1 MRSQNAISSGQSDY
15 PLNAVMKVKEII
27 EDNDGSATMILD
39 LSKEELRQLVE
50 KAVITLL
57 DEAIKEDIHRKDE

>member
-1 MRSQNAISSGQSDY
+1 
-15 PLNAVMKVKEII
+15 MKVKEII

-50 KAVITLL
+50 KAVITVL
-57 DEAIKEDIHRKDE
+57 DEAIKTDIHRRE

>member
-1 MRSQNAISSGQSDY
+1 
-15 PLNAVMKVKEII
+15 MKVKEII
-27 EDNDGSATMILD
+27 EDNDGSATMIID

-57 DEAIKEDIHRKDE
+57 DEAIKKGNHRYGYK

>member
-1 MRSQNAISSGQSDY
+1 
-15 PLNAVMKVKEII
+15 MKVKEII
-27 EDNDGSATMILD
+27 EDNDGSATMIID

-57 DEAIKEDIHRKDE
+57 NEAIKEGNHRRE

>member
-1 MRSQNAISSGQSDY
+1 
-15 PLNAVMKVKEII
+15 MKVKEII

-39 LSKEELRQLVE
+39 LTKEELRQLVE

-57 DEAIKEDIHRKDE
+57 DEAIKEDIHRKSIK

>member
-1 MRSQNAISSGQSDY
+1 
-15 PLNAVMKVKEII
+15 MKVKEII

-57 DEAIKEDIHRKDE
+57 NEAIKDGNHRRE

>member
-1 MRSQNAISSGQSDY
+1 
-15 PLNAVMKVKEII
+15 MKVKEII

-57 DEAIKEDIHRKDE
+57 DEAIKEGNHRRE

>member
-1 MRSQNAISSGQSDY
+1 
-15 PLNAVMKVKEII
+15 MKVKEII

-57 DEAIKEDIHRKDE
+57 NEAIKEGNHRRE

>member
-1 MRSQNAISSGQSDY
+1 
-15 PLNAVMKVKEII
+15 MKVKEII
-27 EDNDGSATMILD
+27 EDNDGSATMIID

-57 DEAIKEDIHRKDE
+57 DEAIKEGNHRRE